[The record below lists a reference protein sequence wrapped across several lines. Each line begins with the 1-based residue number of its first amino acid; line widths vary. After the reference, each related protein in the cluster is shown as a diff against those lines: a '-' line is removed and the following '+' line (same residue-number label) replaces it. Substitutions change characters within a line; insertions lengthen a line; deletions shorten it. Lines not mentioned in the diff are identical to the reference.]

1 MGVWSF
7 EVGLQLSKEKSRLW
21 KCLLP
26 SPPPKKKKRETLF
39 IQKKRGGDAE
49 ERLLKQWHNC
59 VTW

>member
-7 EVGLQLSKEKSRLW
+7 EVGLQLSKQTMEMLAP
-21 KCLLP
+21 LT
-26 SPPPKKKKRETLF
+26 PPKKKRETLF
-39 IQKKRGGDAE
+39 IQKKKGKAE